1 LNLLEHL
8 HREAPF
14 DVFWG
19 HYLFPA
25 GFVAVF
31 AAELFEARSTVS
43 ARGND
48 VDRMMFPPGDFARL
62 RWTLERAD
70 VVTAVSEE
78 LVKKI
83 AILARREATP
93 IVNAVDLARFTAGP
107 ADAALRARLGIEPGE
122 AVLGFCG
129 ELRHKKGFPFLLEA
143 LCRVRTERPA
153 CLLVIGEVRP
163 REIPHLQAFAAQH
176 PDAARRILVTGRI
189 DDPAE
194 VAAHYRLA
202 DVYLQPSV
210 WEGLPNALL

>member
-48 VDRMMFPPGDFARL
+48 VDRMLFPPGDFARL
-62 RWTLERAD
+62 KWTLERAD

-78 LVKKI
+78 LAKKI
-83 AILARREATP
+83 AIVARRPASTIP
-93 IVNAVDLARFTAGP
+93 NAVDLDCFHPGP
-107 ADAALRARLGIEPGE
+107 GDGALRARLGIGADET
-122 AVLGFCG
+122 VLGFCG
-129 ELRHKKGFPFLLEA
+129 ELRHKKGFPFLLQA
-143 LCRVRTERPA
+143 LTQVRAERPA
-153 CLLVIGEVRP
+153 
-163 REIPHLQAFAAQH
+163 
-176 PDAARRILVTGRI
+176 
-189 DDPAE
+189 
-194 VAAHYRLA
+194 
-202 DVYLQPSV
+202 
-210 WEGLPNALL
+210 